1 MGPFSMV
8 FQGGADRC
16 CALSFVNYGMR
27 EVFSL
32 YLYQPCVVCERFVDA
47 SNAEEGMGNNVAGK
61 KKNTTGTQAARSAD
75 ALRFYG
81 DSFVLNTASGMFY
94 RLSATAD
101 YLLRAREA
109 GAKTDEFADLIMAR
123 YGVDHATAVRD
134 SELLLNQLTALG
146 LLENEPA
153 K

>member
-1 MGPFSMV
+1 
-8 FQGGADRC
+8 
-16 CALSFVNYGMR
+16 
-27 EVFSL
+27 
-32 YLYQPCVVCERFVDA
+32 
-47 SNAEEGMGNNVAGK
+47 MGNNVAGK
-61 KKNTTGTQAARSAD
+61 KKNTTGTQAVRPAD
-75 ALRFYG
+75 TLRFYG
-81 DSFVLNTASGMFY
+81 DSFVLNTVSGMFY
-94 RLSATAD
+94 RLSPTAD

-146 LLENEPA
+146 LLDNEPA